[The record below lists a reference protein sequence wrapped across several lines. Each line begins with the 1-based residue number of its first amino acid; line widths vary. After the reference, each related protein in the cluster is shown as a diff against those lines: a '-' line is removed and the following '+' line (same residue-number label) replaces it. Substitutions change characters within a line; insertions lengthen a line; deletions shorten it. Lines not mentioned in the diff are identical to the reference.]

1 MKLFFLKEHSLY
13 KIFKTIEK
21 IPDGRTINIFIDP
34 EHSFFDNERWGS
46 QIKELL
52 EKKQITAYFVTKT
65 EKARYFFASLGLSVI
80 HQEKHKVLQF
90 FRVIYDFFFNI
101 KKFHLQAYAKK
112 NYIFYVVFSFEVLFV
127 LLILYLLYSLILPSA
142 QIRITPSNQVENV
155 IYNFRYYPA
164 TDLEYPKYSRYL
176 SVPFV
181 SQYVDYKYDL
191 TVNVSNIK
199 YVQHPSQ
206 WTVVLYNKIAKE
218 FSFLPETK
226 FVTADGRMF
235 ASTKAFKIPA
245 GTETNP
251 WTSAVVL
258 KALQY
263 DEAGVLMWTRWNIP
277 KDTKL
282 FIRNMKTSFY
292 MEQLYGQA
300 ITTFSGGTLA
310 SQWVITQ
317 KDIDT
322 LSGKLLEYI
331 YSQKKNIVANNFK
344 DPTQMVLSFVD
355 LIHTQ
360 VQNVTVL
367 NKIWDK
373 TPLLKWSITVRL
385 TFLSIKKSDLITL
398 INKYLDQRSTD
409 KIKSL
414 KVDQNSIAFF
424 KNMKAETGWVL
435 VIPTKVAVMQSYDFH
450 RDINSILSDIKSR
463 IIWLTKDKARE
474 IVISYPEIG
483 GVKIVI
489 RPPRYT
495 TIAKLKSRIKIYVDG
510 ERIQ

>member
-21 IPDGRTINIFIDP
+21 VPDGRTINIYIDP
-34 EHSFFDNERWGS
+34 EHSFFDNERWGN

-52 EKKQITAYFVTKT
+52 AKKQINCFFVTKT
-65 EKARYFFASLGLSVI
+65 EKARYFFASLGLPVL
-80 HQEKHKVLQF
+80 HQEKHKILQF

-142 QIRITPSNQVENV
+142 QVQISPANQVENV

-164 TDLEYPKYSRYL
+164 TDTEYPKYSRYL

-181 SQYVDYKYDL
+181 SQYVDYKYNL

-199 YVQHPSQ
+199 YIQQPAEG
-206 WTVVLYNKIAKE
+206 TVVLYNKIAQE
-218 FSFLPETK
+218 YSFLPQTK
-226 FVTADGRMF
+226 FVTSDGRMF
-235 ASTKAFKIPA
+235 VSTKAFKIPA

-251 WTSAVVL
+251 GTSSVVL
-258 KALQY
+258 KAADY
-263 DEAGVLMWTRWNIP
+263 DEAGVLMGTRGNMT
-277 KDTKL
+277 KGTKL

-292 MEQLYGQA
+292 MEQLYGQVVDG
-300 ITTFSGGTLA
+300 FSGGSLQ
-310 SQWVITQ
+310 SQGVITQ
-317 KDIDT
+317 KDIDI

-331 YSQKKNIVANNFK
+331 YSQKKNIIATNFK

-360 VQNVTVL
+360 VQNVTVA
-367 NKIWDK
+367 NKVGDRS
-373 TPLLKWSITVRL
+373 PLLKGSITVRL
-385 TFLSIKKSDLITL
+385 TFLSIKKQDLITL
-398 INKYLDQRSTD
+398 INKYLSDRSTD

-414 KVDQNSIAFF
+414 KIDQNSIGFF
-424 KNMKAETGWVL
+424 STMKIETGGVL
-435 VIPTKVAVMQSYDFH
+435 VIPTKAAVMQSYDFQ
-450 RDINSILSDIKSR
+450 RDINGILSDIKSR
-463 IIWLTKDKARE
+463 ILGLTKDEART
-474 IVISYPEIG
+474 IIISYPEIG

-489 RPPRYT
+489 RPPWYT

-510 ERIQ
+510 ERIK